1 MANLRWL
8 PLALVALAGC
18 RYQPPSDPPGSF
30 AFAVF
35 GDAPHTER
43 ERTLVERL
51 IEDVNSDDLAFF
63 VHVGDILEYPCSDS
77 LLSARYVALQRIR
90 VPVIYTPGDNEWTDC
105 WRRRAGGYAP
115 LERLARLRG
124 VFFPDPSR
132 SSGGR
137 RIDLATQARDIA
149 YAEFLENA
157 RWTYRGVVFAT
168 VHMVGSWN
176 GTRDFPKRTV
186 VEDRE
191 VVRRTAAAIVWVRAA
206 FAAARSIDAHG
217 VVIATHADPQFDL
230 PPQKRQPFNAFL
242 SVLEEES
249 TSFGRPVLF
258 IHGDT
263 HRQRVDRP
271 FERGTGAGAGPGTS
285 ASPPDFTRLETFGSP
300 VVGWVRVVV
309 DTAVPDLFRIQ
320 PRRVGR

>member
-8 PLALVALAGC
+8 PLTLLVLAGC
-18 RYQPPSDPPGSF
+18 RTQPQPDPPGSF

-35 GDAPHTER
+35 GDAPYAESETS
-43 ERTLVERL
+43 LVERM
-51 IEDVNSDDLAFF
+51 IDEVNSDDLAFF

-77 LLSARYVALQRIR
+77 LLNERYRALQRIR

-105 WRRRAGGYAP
+105 WRRKSGGHAP

-124 VFFPDPSR
+124 VFFPNPAK

-137 RIDLATQARDIA
+137 RIDLATQARDVA

-168 VHMVGSWN
+168 VHVVGSWN
-176 GTRDFPKRTV
+176 GTRDFPNRTV

-206 FAAARSIDAHG
+206 FATARTIEAHG
-217 VVIATHADPQFDL
+217 IVIAAHADPRFDL
-230 PPQKRQPFNAFL
+230 PPEERQPFDAFL

-249 TSFGRPVLF
+249 VSFGGPVLF
-258 IHGDT
+258 VHGDT

-271 FERGTGAGAGPGTS
+271 FEREAGAS
-285 ASPPDFTRLETFGSP
+285 PDFTRLETFGSP

-309 DTAVPDLFRIQ
+309 DTATPDLFRFQ